1 MGGIKYYS
9 TNQNINEAGFI
20 PFKDLVSFKDALMM
34 GQAPD
39 AGLFMPERIPYIS
52 KGELEDL
59 RGKRYFEVAH
69 AILEK
74 FLYSDIESDHLLKL
88 CKEAYNFRVPIEKV
102 YDRKYILRLDQ
113 GPTASFKDFAARMMA
128 RLMGALKDEKKQLN
142 ILVATSGD
150 TGSAVGEAFKG
161 VSEINVFILYPESE
175 VSGRQKKQLDTI
187 GDNVTTLAV
196 NGKFDD
202 CQNLVKMAFQDKD
215 LTKFNL
221 TSANSI
227 NIGRILPQMIYYF
240 YSYLEK
246 SEEGEKFLVSVPSGN
261 FGNSLGC
268 EFGRRMGLPLHKL
281 IMAVNEN
288 NEFPQYLNNGNY
300 QKLSP
305 SKACISS
312 AMNVGHPSNL
322 ARFFELYGGTV
333 DKSGKVFKY
342 PDIKKI
348 KENIYSTS
356 ISDQKT
362 RDTIKNVYDKYNVV
376 LEPHGAVG
384 WAGIESYYHDNG
396 DYALSISLE
405 TAHPAKFPEE
415 IKSLLGFEP
424 DLPDSMKDV
433 DRRQGCPVRIENDY
447 LQLKKFLESTIEN
460 K

>member
-9 TNQNINEAGFI
+9 TNRNINEAGFI
-20 PFKDLVSFKDALMM
+20 SFKGLVSFKDALMM

-39 AGLFMPERIPYIS
+39 AGLFMPERIPNIS

-59 RGKRYFEVAH
+59 REKRYFEIAH
-69 AILEK
+69 TILEK
-74 FLYSDIESDHLLKL
+74 FLYAEIESEHLLKL
-88 CKEAYNFRVPIEKV
+88 CKEAYNFRVPVEKV
-102 YDRKYILRLDQ
+102 HDRKYVLRLDQ

-128 RLMGALKDEKKQLN
+128 RLMGALKDEKKSLN

-161 VSEINVFILYPESE
+161 VKGINVFILYPEKE

-196 NGKFDD
+196 DGKFDD

-215 LTKFNL
+215 LANLNL

-240 YSYLEK
+240 YAYLEK
-246 SEEGEKFLVSVPSGN
+246 SEEGEKVLISIPSGN

-268 EFGRRMGLPLHKL
+268 EFGRRMGLPAHKI

-288 NEFPQYLNNGNY
+288 DEFPRYLNNGHY

-305 SKACISS
+305 SKACISN

-322 ARFFELYGGTV
+322 ARFFDLYGGTV
-333 DKSGKVFKY
+333 DKSGKVYKY
-342 PDIKKI
+342 PDLKKM
-348 KENIYSTS
+348 KTNLFSVS
-356 ISDQKT
+356 VSDQKT
-362 RDTIKNVYDKYNVV
+362 RDTIKSVYEKYNVV

-384 WAGIESYYHDNG
+384 WAGLESYYQVNG
-396 DYALSISLE
+396 DYPLCISLE
-405 TAHPAKFPEE
+405 TAHPSKFPEE
-415 IKSLLGFEP
+415 IKSLLGFHPE
-424 DLPDSMKDV
+424 LPESMKDV
-433 DRRQGCPVRIENDY
+433 DGRKGCPIRIENDY
-447 LQLKKFLESTIEN
+447 LKLKKFLESTLEN

>member
-9 TNQNINEAGFI
+9 TNRNINEAGFM
-20 PFKDLVSFKDALMM
+20 PFKGLVSFKDALMM

-39 AGLFMPERIPYIS
+39 AGLFMPERIPNIS

-59 RGKRYFEVAH
+59 REKRYFEIAH
-69 AILEK
+69 TILEK
-74 FLYSDIESDHLLKL
+74 FLYAEIESEHLLKL
-88 CKEAYNFRVPIEKV
+88 CKEAYNFRVPVEKV
-102 YDRKYILRLDQ
+102 HDRKYVLRLDQ

-128 RLMGALKDEKKQLN
+128 RLMGALKDEKKSLN

-161 VSEINVFILYPESE
+161 VKGINVFILYPERE

-196 NGKFDD
+196 DGKFDD

-215 LTKFNL
+215 LANLNL

-240 YSYLEK
+240 YAYLEK
-246 SEEGEKFLVSVPSGN
+246 SEEGEKVLISIPSGN

-268 EFGRRMGLPLHKL
+268 EFGRRMGLPAHKI

-288 NEFPQYLNNGNY
+288 DEFPRYLNNGHY

-305 SKACISS
+305 SKACISN

-322 ARFFELYGGTV
+322 ARFFDLYGGTV
-333 DKSGKVFKY
+333 DKSGKVYKY
-342 PDIKKI
+342 PDLNKMKT
-348 KENIYSTS
+348 NLFSVS
-356 ISDQKT
+356 VSDQKT
-362 RDTIKNVYDKYNVV
+362 RDTIKSVYEKYNVV

-384 WAGIESYYHDNG
+384 WAGLESYYQGNG
-396 DYALSISLE
+396 DYPLCISLE
-405 TAHPAKFPEE
+405 TAHPSKFPEE
-415 IKSLLGFEP
+415 IKSLLGFDPE
-424 DLPDSMKDV
+424 LPESMKDV
-433 DRRQGCPVRIENDY
+433 DGRKGCPIRIENDY
-447 LQLKKFLESTIEN
+447 LKLKKFLESKLEN